1 MAAGCGEVSED
12 SSLGHVHQCDTQ
24 VPPFQGTA
32 PTVSDTERTYRDD
45 VPTVRD

>member
-1 MAAGCGEVSED
+1 MWEVNED

-32 PTVSDTERTYRDD
+32 LPVSDTERTLRDD